1 MQRSGRAAVVLACL
15 VAASTLSGCGTIS
28 QKLGE
33 KMSELPAVGLPANA
47 PDRPVTQT
55 AYPAVHDIPPG
66 RNTVILDDA
75 AQQKMEDDLLAARAQ
90 QQAIAASAAEEQ
102 TAAAASAPPPA
113 PVPSAARKKAAP
125 PPAASAR
132 AAPASR

>member
-55 AYPAVHDIPPG
+55 AFPAVHDIPPG

-90 QQAIAASAAEEQ
+90 QQAIAAS
-102 TAAAASAPPPA
+102 PA